1 MRKPAKR
8 GHPWP
13 FSDCSAINRTISK
26 RLRGFGYLRLPH
38 VKRSGSADSCRCR
51 EDLSDHQVSHRG
63 VAEVAI
69 RWGFRS
75 AAHFTRVFHARYGAW
90 SGRETFGGDFTS
102 GPTAVS
108 PAPNRIDLI
117 APGTDGDIYDR
128 TWDGTSWQPPLWD
141 QVGAVKIRLPNR
153 YRFSVDLVHVTTTRS
168 LDADTDAAQASV
180 GAGNW
185 PTQTKD
191 AVDRGYRR
199 DNQSQGVANQS
210 AELRAGDRR
219 ALRGYGIQLPR
230 AQQRARRSKGYRR
243 RAGEG
248 RREPHLRQRH
258 LDLEGPRRWHRRDPR
273 RGDRRD
279 DLGSGDRQP
288 AGVTGRLVARP
299 ARRHRLR
306 QLRRSGRCRAAGLDR
321 AGPASEDGERAVD
334 HHDDPPRH
342 RLLNWMR
349 GQLAIR
355 GHLDDQQGLRP
366 CTPTPLAATFAVT
379 GSRAAG
385 SGRPTA
391 CAAGRRPATRRPAP
405 SGPRPG
411 HRPDTAPRGS
421 PPRHPGAG
429 RAG

>member
-1 MRKPAKR
+1 M
-8 GHPWP
+8 
-13 FSDCSAINRTISK
+13 
-26 RLRGFGYLRLPH
+26 PH

-185 PTQTKD
+185 PTQTKTQWIGDIGGITNPKESQTNLLNFEPVTVELCEATVFNYLVLNNGHADQKAID
-191 AVDRGYRR
+191 A
-199 DNQSQGVANQS
+199 
-210 AELRAGDRR
+210 
-219 ALRGYGIQLPR
+219 ALV
-230 AQQRARRSKGYRR
+230 K
-243 RAGEG
+243 AGES
-248 RREPHLRQRH
+248 LTS
-258 LDLEGPRRWHRRDPR
+258 DSVTSISK
-273 RGDRRD
+273 
-279 DLGSGDRQP
+279 DLG
-288 AGVTGRLVARP
+288 AGIGAILGVEIAGTILAPVIGSLLGSLVGWLLDQLGGIVFANCDGLVA
-299 ARRHRLR
+299 A
-306 QLRRSGRCRAAGLDR
+306 
-321 AGPASEDGERAVD
+321 E
-334 HHDDPPRH
+334 
-342 RLLNWMR
+342 
-349 GQLAIR
+349 QLALT
-355 GHLDDQQGLRP
+355 GQDLHLK
-366 CTPTPLAATFAVT
+366 
-379 GSRAAG
+379 
-385 SGRPTA
+385 TA
-391 CAAGRRPATRRPAP
+391 
-405 SGPRPG
+405 SGPL
-411 HRPDTAPRGS
+411 TTTTT
-421 PPRHPGAG
+421 HPGTDSSTG
-429 RAG
+429 CGDNSQYEVTWTISRV